1 MTQSPL
7 SSRPLGKTGIT
18 LPVIGYG
25 SFKLGRNQGIKY
37 PNAYDLPGD
46 AECAELLN
54 AVLDMGMTYI
64 DTAPAYGLSEERI
77 GRAVAHRRKEF
88 ILSTKVGENFE
99 NGISSFDFSEA
110 GVRASIERSL
120 RRLQTDVLDLVFIHS
135 NGDDE
140 AILTDTAVVAVL
152 QDFKHR
158 GVIRAIGMSGKTVEG
173 ARSALAWADAIMVEY
188 NLQNPSHAEVMHE
201 ARRRGVSVVV
211 KKGLGSGHLPA
222 GESIRFVLDHSAVS
236 SVVIGG
242 LNVEH
247 LRENIQFAA
256 SPD

>member
-7 SSRPLGKTGIT
+7 SRRPLGKTGIT

-25 SFKLGRNQGIKY
+25 SMKIGRNQGIKY
-37 PNAYDLPGD
+37 PNAYDLPSD
-46 AECAELLN
+46 AECERLLN
-54 AVLDMGMTYI
+54 AILDLGMTYI

-88 ILSTKVGENFE
+88 LLSTKVGENFE
-99 NGISSFDFSEA
+99 NGVSSFDYSDA

-135 NGDDE
+135 NGDDVH
-140 AILTDTAVVAVL
+140 IMNDTAVVAVL

-173 ARSALAWADAIMVEY
+173 ARQALDWADAIMVEY
-188 NLQNPSHAEVMHE
+188 NLQNPAHAEVMHE
-201 ARRRGVSVVV
+201 AHDRGVGVVV

-222 GESIRFVLDHSAVS
+222 GEAIRFVLDHSPVT

-247 LRENIQFAA
+247 LQENLQHAR
-256 SPD
+256 